1 MSFGYECVDMFSINR
16 KEKGKKTAKKYHTVG
31 RPQTPMESPYKG
43 AHMYMTA
50 KFPELLQAF
59 CNVMVISVF
68 KMMLKIGNKL
78 YFSACCVSFFGEY
91 ISQQYAYVYAYLHY
105 VYLYRK

>member
-1 MSFGYECVDMFSINR
+1 MNQITVRLQTIMTMYYAYHMSLGYECVDMFSINR

-59 CNVMVISVF
+59 THHRILLGQALCIC
-68 KMMLKIGNKL
+68 I
-78 YFSACCVSFFGEY
+78 FF
-91 ISQQYAYVYAYLHY
+91 
-105 VYLYRK
+105 